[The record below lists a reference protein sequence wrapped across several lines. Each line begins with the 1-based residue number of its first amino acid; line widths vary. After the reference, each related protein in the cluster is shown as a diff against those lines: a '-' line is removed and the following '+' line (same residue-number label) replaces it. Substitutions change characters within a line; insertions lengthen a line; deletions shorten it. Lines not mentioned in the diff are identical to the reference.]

1 MELLDILAQAQG
13 GQAVQQVAKQFGL
26 SEEQSAL
33 AFEMLAPVIASG
45 VRRNV
50 RQEGGY
56 DALINAVSG
65 GRHERYF
72 DDPEAIQFGNVAA
85 DGNNILGHIF
95 GSKDV
100 SRGVAQQLSGSSGI
114 GSAILKQLL
123 PVIASMV
130 LGSLTKRMG
139 TGSGGGLP
147 FPLPE
152 QRAPQRQP
160 RQAPRGGGAGGG
172 LGDILKDILGGSLG
186 GGARAP
192 QRQPQY
198 RQEEPDVSF
207 DDSIFRRDPRQ
218 GRERLEDIL
227 GRGSPGGDVA
237 DDLLNSVEQATRG
250 RY

>member
-13 GQAVQQVAKQFGL
+13 GQAVQQVARQFGL

-45 VRRNV
+45 MRRNV
-50 RQEGGY
+50 GQEGGY
-56 DALINAVSG
+56 DALINALSS

-72 DDPEAIQFGNVAA
+72 DDPDAIQFGNVQA

-139 TGSGGGLP
+139 SGSGGGLP

-160 RQAPRGGGAGGG
+160 RRAPRGGGAGGG
-172 LGDILKDILGGSLG
+172 LGDILKDILGGSIG
-186 GGARAP
+186 GAP
-192 QRQPQY
+192 QRRPQY
-198 RQEEPDVSF
+198 RQEEPDISF
-207 DDSIFRRDPRQ
+207 DESIFRRDPRQ

>member
-13 GQAVQQVAKQFGL
+13 GQAVKNVAQQFGL
-26 SEEQSAL
+26 SEEQSQL

-50 RQEGGY
+50 AQDGGY
-56 DALINAVSG
+56 DALVNALSG

-72 DDPEAIQFGNVAA
+72 DDPDATQFGNVAN
-85 DGNNILGHIF
+85 DGNKILGHIF

-114 GSAILKQLL
+114 GGALLKQLL

-139 TGSGGGLP
+139 AGSGGGLP

-160 RQAPRGGGAGGG
+160 RQVPRGGGGGG
-172 LGDILKDILGGSLG
+172 FGDILKDILGGSLG
-186 GGARAP
+186 GGRP
-192 QRQPQY
+192 QGRPTY

-227 GRGSPGGDVA
+227 GRGSPGGDIA

>member
-1 MELLDILAQAQG
+1 M
-13 GQAVQQVAKQFGL
+13 
-26 SEEQSAL
+26 
-33 AFEMLAPVIASG
+33 
-45 VRRNV
+45 
-50 RQEGGY
+50 
-56 DALINAVSG
+56 
-65 GRHERYF
+65 
-72 DDPEAIQFGNVAA
+72 
-85 DGNNILGHIF
+85 
-95 GSKDV
+95 
-100 SRGVAQQLSGSSGI
+100 
-114 GSAILKQLL
+114 
-123 PVIASMV
+123 IASMV

-160 RQAPRGGGAGGG
+160 RRAPPGGGGG
-172 LGDILKDILGGSLG
+172 LGDLLKDILGGSLSG
-186 GGARAP
+186 AP
-192 QRQPQY
+192 QRRPQY

>member
-13 GQAVQQVAKQFGL
+13 GHAVQKVAQQFGL

-50 RQEGGY
+50 RQDGGY
-56 DALINAVSG
+56 DALINALSG

-72 DDPEAIQFGNVAA
+72 DDPDATRFDSVAE
-85 DGNNILGHIF
+85 DGNKILGHIF
-95 GSKDV
+95 GSKEV

-114 GSAILKQLL
+114 GSALLKQLL

-139 TGSGGGLP
+139 AGSGGGLP

-160 RQAPRGGGAGGG
+160 RRAPSGGGG
-172 LGDILKDILGGSLG
+172 LGDILKDILGGSLS
-186 GGARAP
+186 GGAAGQGRRP
-192 QRQPQY
+192 TY
-198 RQEEPDVSF
+198 RQEEPDTSF

-218 GRERLEDIL
+218 GRDRLEDIL
-227 GRGSPGGDVA
+227 GRGTPGGDVA